1 MDTALAQRGHVGL
14 RRRRLPHAVVHSG
27 CDHDGSRRRKQRGG
41 DEVIGDAVGHLGDD
55 IGRRGRHDH
64 QIGLL
69 RQRNVVDGVGG
80 VVEQAH
86 GNGLVG
92 ERTEGERAHKL
103 GGMLAHNDLDARAA
117 LLQQAHDI
125 ARLIGGD
132 PAGNAQQDRI
142 SLKLH

>member
-1 MDTALAQRGHVGL
+1 MDAALAKRGHIGL
-14 RRRRLPHAVVHSG
+14 RGRRLPHAIVHG
-27 CDHDGSRRRKQRGG
+27 RRNHDGLRRGKQRGG
-41 DEVIGDAVGHLGDD
+41 DEVIGDTVCHLGNDV
-55 IGRRGRHDH
+55 GRRGRHDH

-69 RQRNVVDGVGG
+69 CQRNVVDGVGG
-80 VVEQAH
+80 VVEQAY
-86 GNGLVG
+86 GDRFVG

-103 GGMLAHNDLDARAA
+103 GGMLAHNDLDARAT

-132 PAGNAQQDRI
+132 PAGNAQQDRF